1 MEVLCY
7 VWRRIINTNCLS
19 FSLCSWPKSGVS
31 TVFIISFAN
40 ASFAKKKVNVCSY
53 IDNFIKN
60 IVSLFINLCCQFF
73 SNHIWGFAEYL
84 CQFKTWK
91 SRSLPYLFLGISKA
105 AAISSLSNCSIF
117 SDKISIIL
125 FFILYFLSL
134 FHSSLESFYTICE
147 NLIHKFLYM
156 IYKNLIC
163 KLLI

>member
-1 MEVLCY
+1 MYAPTL
-7 VWRRIINTNCLS
+7 TTLS
-19 FSLCSWPKSGVS
+19 KISYPFSLICAVSSSAIIFGALRNTFASLKHGKAKSP
-31 TVFIISFAN
+31 IS
-40 ASFAKKKVNVCSY
+40 V
-53 IDNFIKN
+53 
-60 IVSLFINLCCQFF
+60 
-73 SNHIWGFAEYL
+73 
-84 CQFKTWK
+84 
-91 SRSLPYLFLGISKA
+91 FLGISKA